1 MPSRLLVL
9 GATGGSGKQIVA
21 QAREAGHEVTAY
33 DRKSGSSI
41 AQAMPGHDAVISAIG
56 RGKSFSANGLIAGV
70 VPEILDG
77 MKAAKI
83 RRLIFMSALGVGD
96 SYQDSPL
103 LPRIFFNTL
112 LRGIYAD
119 KLIGDQLIRKSD
131 TDWTIVQPSV
141 LTDGPLTGKYRS
153 GERLELKGMPQISR
167 ADTAQFIVRQVGDS
181 SNIRKTVIVSQ

>member
-1 MPSRLLVL
+1 MRVLVL
-9 GATGGSGKQIVA
+9 GATGGTGREVVA
-21 QAREAGHEVTAY
+21 QAREAGHEVTVY
-33 DRKSGSSI
+33 DRKSGSSS

-96 SYQDSPL
+96 SYQDAPFL
-103 LPRIFFNTL
+103 QRLFFNTL

-131 TDWTIVQPSV
+131 TDWTIVQPSM
-141 LTDGPLTGKYRS
+141 LTDGPLTGKYQA
-153 GERLELKGMPQISR
+153 GERLRLQGMPTISR
-167 ADTAQFIVRQVGDS
+167 ADTAQFIVRQLADA
-181 SNIRKTVIVSQ
+181 SNVRKTVIVSQ